1 MRVCEIRGYLRLRK
15 FFNIDFST
23 RKASPDL
30 IKGVTESLCILI
42 KIGLNTFC
50 GSASW
55 AVEIEMMVLGEEAG
69 GTSLG
74 D

>member
-1 MRVCEIRGYLRLRK
+1 M
-15 FFNIDFST
+15 

-30 IKGVTESLCILI
+30 IKSVTESLCIFI